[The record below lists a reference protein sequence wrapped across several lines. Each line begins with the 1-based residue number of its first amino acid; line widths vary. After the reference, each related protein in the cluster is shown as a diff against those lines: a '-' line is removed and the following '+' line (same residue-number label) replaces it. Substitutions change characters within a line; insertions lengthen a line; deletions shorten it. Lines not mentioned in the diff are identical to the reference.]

1 GRTNVAEPEDRGAV
15 GDHRDQI
22 AAGRVHVGKLLVLGD
37 FQAGFGNPRA
47 VRQGEL
53 ARRAAR
59 LGGNDLHLPLAP
71 GRMVGER
78 FLAPDLALAAAVEAG
93 SHGRAYVLAPRSP
106 SRHVA
111 SNDSLP
117 MTAVA
122 ERRSW
127 ERLVARLPAPFPFPV
142 PIPGGWL
149 ENEVT

>member
-53 ARRAAR
+53 ARRGAR

-111 SNDSLP
+111 SNDSLRG
-117 MTAVA
+117 
-122 ERRSW
+122 ERSW
-127 ERLVARLPAPFPFPV
+127 ERLVAGLPAPFPF
-142 PIPGGWL
+142 
-149 ENEVT
+149 